1 MKTIVQKIKIGVVVL
16 STTLWCLSCSNEMEN
31 YKEYPQD
38 QLKSASG
45 RLSEEESVTETVNQE
60 ELDRLLEGMKLEFV
74 YTTPIIAEHRL
85 NVPESKSKSRVVLRE
100 KMTPDHIKQLG
111 YDTEEQVLEVFKL
124 KRYNREKPNG
134 VAIND
139 YQTCAILETPIAVD
153 GGPCK
158 IFEPCKDLGGKFCV
172 YITLGMPKITPVGD
186 ENSEYRTTR
195 TIIDNDSDEEDLFKK
210 TYTITQGTSTKWDVE
225 RSIGLKLG
233 LKVGMSLGE
242 TSIEVSVGM
251 ATKKGGTKD
260 EKREIKE
267 EYTTKIPARKKKQIL
282 IVEEIK
288 TQYLNY
294 QIPVKLEGSAGL
306 LMHRRPF
313 RRGASASIL
322 LKGKKLMEKGN
333 IKVEKAIDFYIY
345 SKILD

>member
-1 MKTIVQKIKIGVVVL
+1 
-16 STTLWCLSCSNEMEN
+16 
-31 YKEYPQD
+31 
-38 QLKSASG
+38 
-45 RLSEEESVTETVNQE
+45 
-60 ELDRLLEGMKLEFV
+60 MKLEFI
-74 YTTPIIAEHRL
+74 YTVPIIAEYRL
-85 NVPESKSKSRVVLRE
+85 KVPESKGRVVLRE
-100 KMTPDHIKQLG
+100 KVTPDHIKQLG
-111 YDTEEQVLEVFKL
+111 YTTEEQVLEVFKV
-124 KRYNREKPNG
+124 KRHQMEKPSG
-134 VAIND
+134 VTIND
-139 YQTCAILETPIAVD
+139 YQTCAIRETPIAVN

-158 IFEPCKDLGGKFCV
+158 IFEPCKDNGGNYCV
-172 YITLGMPKITPVGD
+172 YLTMGVPKITPMGD
-186 ENSEYRTTR
+186 ENSEYKTTR

-251 ATKKGGTKD
+251 TTKKGGTKD

-267 EYTTKIPARKKKQIL
+267 EYTTRIPARKKKQIL

-294 QIPVKLEGSAGL
+294 QIPVKMNGLAGL

-313 RRGASASIL
+313 RRFARASTL
-322 LKGKKLMEKGN
+322 LKGNNMIEKGT
-333 IKVEKAIDFYIY
+333 IKVEKATDFYIY
-345 SKILD
+345 SKILP